1 MRYKSSNHGGSASKL
16 FLTTRAGATIRFG
29 LPKSHASL
37 HEQRMQLPIYAQR
50 ERILNYVDTHSVTIL
65 VGETGSGKT
74 TQIPQYLA

>member
-1 MRYKSSNHGGSASKL
+1 MHKKVSSHGSASTPY
-16 FLTTRAGATIRFG
+16 LTTRAGETIRFG

-37 HEQRMQLPIYAQR
+37 YEQRMQLPIYAQR